1 MTGADDRGPD
11 TDRRWRRKTEGL
23 MRKTALICRWFR
35 VLQEYFTCSHIYT
48 LFHVLGHFSQI
59 FYLHFFLFLSS
70 KCIVQVY
77 CRACYRI
84 GFPVSTNLLD
94 HPLPAFSE
102 SFPSPPPST
111 TSGASGDLDFPHSE
125 HRLHTL
131 LQWTLMVIFWH
142 LVISLHIEKSISP
155 WNFPSAIHEDIL
167 SEQGLRRTTANPS
180 FSRSAKT
187 RTLL

>member
-1 MTGADDRGPD
+1 M
-11 TDRRWRRKTEGL
+11 
-23 MRKTALICRWFR
+23 
-35 VLQEYFTCSHIYT
+35 
-48 LFHVLGHFSQI
+48 
-59 FYLHFFLFLSS
+59 HFFLFLSS
-70 KCIVQVY
+70 KCIVQGY
-77 CRACYRI
+77 FRACYRI

-167 SEQGLRRTTANPS
+167 SEQGLQRTTANPS
-180 FSRSAKT
+180 FSRSTTVAHRPTDAEQVVAPLIDQPFIHLQALVRKDKSAPEGKWPFLT
-187 RTLL
+187 YGQVSALTKSR